1 MKNLIDLSDIVS
13 FLTEILIFFGIITSV
28 NNFDD
33 SFTKNLDTS
42 RRPEQRRHLSN
53 LPRFQQYFMENARI
67 NERWTQTQKRTSE
80 PLFTKLCR
88 YFGFYCFCFHN
99 RDFDQFPLKHTS
111 GPVACCTPPC
121 RCCWGPRWAPWWPA
135 APGCLSGWR
144 SRPRPRTNSSG
155 SQWRRNNSSTVTKI
169 LLYFFPYCFSNRG
182 WIKQPAAVCFILS
195 RNHSWSFSQNVSY
208 GADEDDSRRG
218 RVGVY
223 WALSRVS
230 AMFIIWE
237 SPHRS
242 RLRCG
247 TCWPITDGFHNLHQ
261 QSQARSK
268 KILTV
273 DIIAS
278 IILIIP
284 RPDCRKM
291 CIS

>member
-1 MKNLIDLSDIVS
+1 MKNLIDLSDIVLV
-13 FLTEILIFFGIITSV
+13 F
-28 NNFDD
+28 
-33 SFTKNLDTS
+33 
-42 RRPEQRRHLSN
+42 
-53 LPRFQQYFMENARI
+53 LPRFWFSLASSHLWTTLTTPLPRILTHRAVLNKGDIYKIFQDFSNILWKNARI
-67 NERWTQTQKRTSE
+67 NERWTQTQNRTSE

-135 APGCLSGWR
+135 SPGCLSGWR

-242 RLRCG
+242 RLR
-247 TCWPITDGFHNLHQ
+247 WDMLANYRRLSQSASAKSSAQQENIDGGYNRIHHSHH
-261 QSQARSK
+261 SQAG
-268 KILTV
+268 L
-273 DIIAS
+273 
-278 IILIIP
+278 
-284 RPDCRKM
+284 
-291 CIS
+291 